1 MLTTVEIP
9 YSPSV
14 ELLFDQ
20 IQTLPGAVWLDSG
33 WPHFSNERYDILSA
47 TPVFSV
53 SPDNNN
59 QEKSP
64 FEHLRQEFLKIST
77 ISCEDTQLPFTHG
90 FMGYFSYEAGIE
102 QLSVTN
108 HKPSVLGIPK
118 YFWAYFNYSFVFD
131 HYEKKAFFSKLDSLD
146 AGIEDSIRKCIS
158 QYTQKLANKVD
169 EKISST
175 DLHYEDCPFEL
186 DGFEA
191 LWNYDQYLN
200 AFTQVKNHITDGDIY
215 QANLTQT
222 FASKFRGNSYWAY
235 RKLREIMPAPYS
247 CYGKFAGVEILSF
260 SPETFLKK
268 TGDFY
273 LTKPIKGTRPRSTD
287 PDIDLQNAQE
297 LKSSA
302 KDQAENLMI
311 VDLLRNDLSKNAIR
325 NSVIVNE
332 LYSLKSYANVHHLES
347 LISAHITNAHGLEVF
362 KDCFPGGSI
371 TGAPKK
377 RACEIIAELE
387 AAPRELYCG
396 SIGYLSASGDFD
408 TNIAIRTITGFNQTM
423 SIAGGGGI
431 VADSTPGAEYSESLT
446 KIQRLIDGLNDFMH
460 NTNKS

>member
-9 YSPSV
+9 YSSRV
-14 ELLFDQ
+14 ELLFDE
-20 IQTLPGAVWLDSG
+20 IQKLPGAVWLDSG
-33 WPHFSNERYDILSA
+33 WPNFSNERYDILSA
-47 TPVFSV
+47 TPVLTI
-53 SPDNNN
+53 SPKTNT
-59 QEKSP
+59 ESLSP
-64 FEHLRQEFLKIST
+64 FEHLHQEFLKVSSIT
-77 ISCEDTQLPFTHG
+77 CEDTHLPFTHG

-102 QLSVTN
+102 QIDVAN
-108 HKPSVLGIPK
+108 EKPPVLGIPK
-118 YFWAYFNYSFVFD
+118 YFWAYFNYSLVFD
-131 HYEKKAFFSKLDSLD
+131 HHEKKAYLSKLDSLE
-146 AGIEDSIRKCIS
+146 ASIEDAINLCIS
-158 QYTQKLANKVD
+158 QYTQRLTDVDNGIEHATFAN
-169 EKISST
+169 
-175 DLHYEDCPFEL
+175 EDYHFEI
-186 DGFEA
+186 DGFEG
-191 LWNYDQYLN
+191 LWDYAQYLN
-200 AFTQVKNHITDGDIY
+200 AFSQVKSHITNGDIY

-247 CYGKFAGVEILSF
+247 CYGRFAEVDILSF

-268 TGDFY
+268 TGDAY
-273 LTKPIKGTRPRSTD
+273 LTKPIKGTRPRSID
-287 PDIDLQNAQE
+287 PDIDRQNAQE
-297 LKSSA
+297 LKSST

-311 VDLLRNDLSKNAIR
+311 VDLLRNDLSKNAAR

-347 LISAHITNAHGLEVF
+347 LISAQITNANGLEVF

-387 AAPRELYCG
+387 AVPRELYCG

-408 TNIAIRTITGFNQTM
+408 SSIAIRTITGFNQTM

-431 VADSTPGAEYSESLT
+431 VADSTPAEEYSESLT

-460 NTNKS
+460 NNEQS